1 MVYDIRTKK
10 HVQIP
15 SIEGPTTS
23 SFDVRSIQSPGI
35 RSIEIN
41 PSRSLLAT
49 SAMNSTDIAVYRL
62 PTLDPLCIGKVILHN
77 FLFKIIC

>member
-1 MVYDIRTKK
+1 MVFDIRTQK

-15 SIEGPTTS
+15 PIES
-23 SFDVRSIQSPGI
+23 LSFDIRSIQSPGI

-49 SAMNSTDIAVYRL
+49 SAKDSTDIAVYRL